1 MIVEKNGRLYG
12 RGTGFGGSTVVNPN
26 IFSDSEEFET
36 SWIFT
41 QAKIR
46 RLSEEREKLRKQIR
60 FNCMTRQNKRK
71 AIFRAI
77 YVAVSFISVFG
88 FFILSTLLY

>member
-1 MIVEKNGRLYG
+1 MLVAKNGRLYG
-12 RGTGFGGSTVVNPN
+12 KGTGLGGSAVINPN

-41 QAKIR
+41 QARIS
-46 RLSEEREKLRKQIR
+46 RLSEERDQLLKQSR
-60 FNCMTRQNKRK
+60 FDCMTRQNKRK

-88 FFILSTLLY
+88 FFILSTLLH

>member
-1 MIVEKNGRLYG
+1 MIIEKNGRLYG
-12 RGTGFGGSTVVNPN
+12 KGKGLGSSLITNSN
-26 IFSDSEEFET
+26 IFSDFEEFEMD
-36 SWIFT
+36 WIFT

-46 RLSEEREKLRKQIR
+46 RLSEERDQLRKQIR
-60 FNCMTRQNKRK
+60 FDCMTRQNKRK

-88 FFILSTLLY
+88 FFILSTLLH